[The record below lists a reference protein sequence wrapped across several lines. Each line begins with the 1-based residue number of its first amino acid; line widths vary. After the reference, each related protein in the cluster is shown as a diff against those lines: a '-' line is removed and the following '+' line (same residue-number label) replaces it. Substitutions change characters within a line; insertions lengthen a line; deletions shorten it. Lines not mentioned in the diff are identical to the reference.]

1 MKAIGKVLGQVRS
14 SRIYH
19 KLFVAQIDPRR
30 VDELK
35 AEMMLKY
42 HRKGW
47 F

>member
-19 KLFVAQIDPRR
+19 KLFVAQIDYQK
-30 VDELK
+30 VEEMK

-42 HRKGW
+42 QSKGW